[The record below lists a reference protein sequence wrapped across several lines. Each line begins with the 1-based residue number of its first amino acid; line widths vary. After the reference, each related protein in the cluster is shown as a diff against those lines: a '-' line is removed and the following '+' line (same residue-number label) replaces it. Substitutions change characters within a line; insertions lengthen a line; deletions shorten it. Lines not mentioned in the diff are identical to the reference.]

1 MNINDWKIIQMR
13 NDVKYIKRNAVGNN
27 AANWSL
33 VVDVFLVLLAFVLDR
48 IVGDPQE
55 VNALWIVIGACGIVF
70 PVIFFVVQAIRI
82 KRAEE
87 ISRRVL
93 NTKELVEVF
102 DDEICYMIM
111 SAETFIKNLQ
121 NSSEVDSR
129 QKALMLEFY
138 TIEVEYYL
146 NKAVKLLLKMD
157 NNLSGVLNTKD
168 ITQNHISKVRL
179 INSISLIASIYNELF
194 KFEKDQIQALK
205 DYSVYLNLDDAKEYY
220 ESLKSFAERR
230 KKSIGID
237 IGTTFDFEK
246 EKH

>member
-1 MNINDWKIIQMR
+1 MR

-48 IVGDPQE
+48 IVDDPQE
-55 VNALWIVIGACGIVF
+55 VNALWIVIGVCGIAF
-70 PVIFFVVQAIRI
+70 PVIFFVVQAIRL

-121 NSSEVDSR
+121 NSYEIDSR

-168 ITQNHISKVRL
+168 ITQNHISKTRL
-179 INSISLIASIYNELF
+179 INSISLIASIYDELF
-194 KFEKDQIQALK
+194 EFVEKNDETLK
-205 DYSVYLNLDDAKEYY
+205 KYSVHLNLDDSKEYY
-220 ESLKSFAERR
+220 EALKSFTIRR
-230 KKSIGID
+230 KDSIGIN
-237 IGTTFDFEK
+237 IKTTFEFNK
-246 EKH
+246 ETN

>member
-48 IVGDPQE
+48 IVDDPQE
-55 VNALWIVIGACGIVF
+55 INALWILIGACGIIF
-70 PVIFFVVQAIRI
+70 PVILFTVQAIKI
-82 KRAEE
+82 KSAEE

-93 NTKELVEVF
+93 NTKELVEIF

-111 SAETFIKNLQ
+111 SAETFNKKLQ
-121 NSSEVDSR
+121 NSSTVDSR
-129 QKALMLEFY
+129 QTALMLEFY

-157 NNLSGVLNTKD
+157 NNLTGVLNTQD
-168 ITQNHISKVRL
+168 VTQNHISKARL
-179 INSISLIASIYNELF
+179 INSISLIASIYEDLF
-194 KFEKDQIQALK
+194 KFVKKQAKPLK
-205 DYSVYLNLDDAKEYY
+205 DYSVHLNLAVAKEYY
-220 ESLKSFAERR
+220 ESLKSFSERR
-230 KKSIGID
+230 EKIIGID
-237 IGTTFDFEK
+237 VNTTFNLK
-246 EKH
+246 RPNN

>member
-33 VVDVFLVLLAFVLDR
+33 VIDVFLVLLAFILDR
-48 IVGDPQE
+48 IVDNPQE
-55 VNALWIVIGACGIVF
+55 INALWIVIGACGIIF
-70 PVIFFVVQAIRI
+70 PVILFTVQAIKI
-82 KRAEE
+82 KHAEE

-93 NTKELVEVF
+93 NTKELVEIF

-111 SAETFIKNLQ
+111 SAETFNTNLQ

-157 NNLSGVLNTKD
+157 NNLSNVLNTED
-168 ITQNHISKVRL
+168 ITQNHISKARL
-179 INSISLIASIYNELF
+179 INSISLIVSIYDELF
-194 KFEKDQIQALK
+194 NFVQKQDEALK
-205 DYSVYLNLDDAKEYY
+205 KFSVHLNLTDSKEYY
-220 ESLKSFAERR
+220 ESLKSFASRR
-230 KKSIGID
+230 KDSIGID
-237 IGTTFDFEK
+237 IKSTFNLKK
-246 EKH
+246 EDN

>member
-33 VVDVFLVLLAFVLDR
+33 VIDVFLVLLAFVLDR
-48 IVGDPQE
+48 IVDNPQE
-55 VNALWIVIGACGIVF
+55 INALWIVIGACGIIF
-70 PVIFFVVQAIRI
+70 PVVLFAVQAI
-82 KRAEE
+82 KTKHAEE

-93 NTKELVEVF
+93 NTKELVEIF

-111 SAETFIKNLQ
+111 SAETFNKNLQ

-157 NNLSGVLNTKD
+157 NNLSGVLNTED
-168 ITQNHISKVRL
+168 ITQNHISKPRL
-179 INSISLIASIYNELF
+179 INSISLIVSLYEELF
-194 KFEKDQIQALK
+194 KFVEKQEGTLKKYSVQLNLAESK
-205 DYSVYLNLDDAKEYY
+205 DYYK
-220 ESLKSFAERR
+220 SLKSFATRR
-230 KKSIGID
+230 KDLIGID
-237 IGTTFDFEK
+237 VETTFEFGK
-246 EKH
+246 ERN